1 MESFDFS
8 KIHYVFTTVPITKEI
23 PVPIVEVGMFLGQD
37 DVQIWCRKKRAGEDA
52 KMSLILAHAED
63 QMMSTEVFKV
73 LAEEMIELY
82 KKVNK

>member
-1 MESFDFS
+1 M
-8 KIHYVFTTVPITKEI
+8 PITKEI

-37 DVQIWCRKKRAGEDA
+37 DVQKVTKVL

>member
-1 MESFDFS
+1 M
-8 KIHYVFTTVPITKEI
+8 PITKEI
-23 PVPIVEVGMFLGQD
+23 PVPIVEVGMFLGQGD
-37 DVQIWCRKKRAGEDA
+37 ELLSQGHGPHTDLVQKEAAGEDA

>member
-37 DVQIWCRKKRAGEDA
+37 DVQIWCRKKRPV
-52 KMSLILAHAED
+52 K
-63 QMMSTEVFKV
+63 TRR
-73 LAEEMIELY
+73 
-82 KKVNK
+82 

>member
-1 MESFDFS
+1 M
-8 KIHYVFTTVPITKEI
+8 PITKEI
-23 PVPIVEVGMFLGQD
+23 PVPIVCTVPGTVLSKLKPAHAQQTD
-37 DVQIWCRKKRAGEDA
+37 LVQKEAAGEDA